1 MKSIYQVILAGSILS
16 ATLLFAACQGASTSS
31 EAAEEEE
38 HHHNESTATL
48 TEQQI
53 QNIGITYT
61 QIEQQNLDNSVVL
74 NGALAVPNDHK
85 AFVSAI
91 FGGILK
97 SVHVQP
103 GDVVKKG
110 QVLGMM
116 INPDLLPLQQE
127 LQSVQN
133 QINLATLEVNRQKEL
148 VEGNAAPLK
157 RLQQVETELAN
168 LKVQRNSLSNQL
180 KDFGA
185 SLHNSSMIALKAPI
199 SGVVT
204 KVFSQIGSNVDKSTP
219 ILEIVNNN
227 EIHLDLFLYE
237 KDLQKVSKGQKIYFS
252 TVNNPNQRYEAQI
265 ILIGA
270 AFENNGSAVAVHANV
285 LGDKKN
291 LIEGMQVTASLVV
304 NNKTV
309 PAIPSD
315 AIVNFQGNDFIFILT
330 DEHAESEHHDH
341 DHAET
346 ENHDHGAA
354 GSHHAHTH
362 EKGEVQS
369 KNLVFERIPVVKGV
383 SSNGYTEIT
392 PLKEMSKDTKIVNK
406 GAFFLLAKMTNA
418 GEHSH

>member
-1 MKSIYQVILAGSILS
+1 
-16 ATLLFAACQGASTSS
+16 
-31 EAAEEEE
+31 
-38 HHHNESTATL
+38 
-48 TEQQI
+48 
-53 QNIGITYT
+53 
-61 QIEQQNLDNSVVL
+61 
-74 NGALAVPNDHK
+74 
-85 AFVSAI
+85 
-91 FGGILK
+91 
-97 SVHVQP
+97 
-103 GDVVKKG
+103 
-110 QVLGMM
+110 
-116 INPDLLPLQQE
+116 
-127 LQSVQN
+127 
-133 QINLATLEVNRQKEL
+133 

-346 ENHDHGAA
+346 ENQDHGAA